1 MTTSSTSAGVN
12 PFVGPRPLETGERI
26 FGRDREIE
34 ELYYLLSAERI
45 VLLHSPSGAGKSSL
59 IRAGLVPR
67 LAERFDVLGPT
78 RLNTQPPEGTSV
90 NRYVWSANLGFEQGL
105 PEERRRTDDK
115 IFSKKLADYFKGRP
129 RRRSA
134 PQNVVL
140 IFDQFEEILTADPLA
155 FDAKHKFF
163 GELGELLQDP
173 RIWVLFALREDYLA
187 PLDPYA
193 DQIPT
198 HLKNRFRVDLLSRE
212 ASQEAMVGTAAEGGR
227 KFAPDAVE
235 KLVKD
240 LATMKVQQLDG
251 SFKSE
256 VGPHV
261 EPLHLQVVCRG
272 LWERMPPTDLLI
284 DLEQLKSFC
293 DVRDQVATS
302 RGELEEDNN
311 LVTRALATYYA
322 DVVRAKPGVERAI
335 REWVDEKLIIKDGIR
350 SQALRGVGTSE
361 GLSNELIAGLVD
373 KLLVRAEQRGG
384 ATWYELAHDRLV
396 APVRTSNAEWFK
408 EKLHPMQRQARLW
421 KQEDE
426 PDRLLLRDRDL
437 KEAESWARDNA
448 ASVLPI
454 EKKLLD
460 SSAKKR
466 RAARTKAGMIALV
479 ICILLIG
486 LVVVNL
492 LRAHTQ
498 ELTRIRAEHFTI
510 ASSQLLEASD
520 LTQALRVAQAAYD
533 VDPEHLERALVER
546 ALTDGYTHAS
556 IDHEAFAKAILRRK
570 GPVTSVA
577 YSPDGSTLVTTSEDG
592 TATLWKKNGERVR
605 EMKYEENG
613 VPDQHAAFFH
623 HGGGFVTTGRGGVQ
637 IWDRNGNPVAH
648 LEGRAMA
655 ISPDDATIV
664 TVSSDKKRVIIL
676 WGRDGKRRKDPIDY
690 QGPSDGW
697 IPHVAFSPDGKY
709 FATSGAGW
717 DGTVQLYNAD
727 GQHIASLGHNLA
739 VDPYACSERDAWNC
753 SVSEVAFSPTDKS
766 LWLAAFPD
774 RTVRQYDVGGNLR
787 QIYTGHTGRINSV
800 TFSPDGQSFLSSS
813 DDHTAVLWNND
824 GSVKHVFKEH
834 TDAVTTAIF
843 SPDGK
848 YIVTASRDNTAKL
861 WDLDGNILATYAG
874 HKAAINTVQFS
885 PDMKYVVTASD
896 DKTAILWGVRPPQ
909 AVLNHDGEVVSARF
923 LPPDGKRILTASND
937 MSVRLWSA
945 EDTSTPLKTYEKI
958 FGPDAYHNKRIN
970 SLDISPDGK
979 RFITTGTDYTVR
991 IWDVETGRVL
1001 KDWVDRDNCSSN
1013 GWCGATNAR
1022 YSFDGNYIVTSDY
1035 GGVVKIFDREGKILR
1050 TVPSE
1055 DKLEINGIAISR
1067 DNKYLVTGSK
1077 DKTIKLW
1084 DFETGR
1090 LLHTFVGHSGA
1101 VNWVDFSSKGDL
1113 IVSGSDDQTVKVWD
1127 LRGKCVLDINAHDGA
1142 VQSVEF
1148 SPDTKQILSASA
1160 DKTAK
1165 IWDMNGQL
1173 VRALDGHKQFLR
1185 SAFFSPKGD
1194 DVITA
1199 SGDKTA
1205 IIWPNA
1211 DWIRKWLRDADMYQ
1225 LTPEDWKKLG
1235 IQDYPQP

>member
-1 MTTSSTSAGVN
+1 MTTSSSSAGVN
-12 PFVGPRPLETGERI
+12 PFVGPRPLETGQRI

-67 LAERFDVLGPT
+67 LAERFDVRGPT
-78 RLNTQPPEGTSV
+78 RLNTQPPKGTP
-90 NRYVWSANLGFEQGL
+90 NRYVGSANLGFEQGL
-105 PEERRRTDDK
+105 PDLPEDRRRADDL
-115 IFSKKLADYFKGRP
+115 ISSMKLAEYIEGRP

-155 FDAKHKFF
+155 FDAKREFF
-163 GELGELLQDP
+163 RQLGELLQDP

-212 ASQEAMVGTAAEGGR
+212 ASQAAMVGTAAEGGR
-227 KFAPDAVE
+227 AFAQDAVK
-235 KLVKD
+235 KLVMD
-240 LATMKVQQLDG
+240 LATMKVQQPDG
-251 SFKSE
+251 NFKSQE
-256 VGPHV
+256 GPHV
-261 EPLHLQVVCRG
+261 EPLHLQVACRG

-284 DLEQLKSFC
+284 DLEHIKSFG
-293 DVRDQVATS
+293 D
-302 RGELEEDNN
+302 
-311 LVTRALATYYA
+311 VTRALATYYETEVA
-322 DVVRAKPGVERAI
+322 ALANHYKEQPGALPGLERSL
-335 REWVDEKLIIKDGIR
+335 RTWVDEKLIIKDGIR
-350 SQALRGVGTSE
+350 SQVLKNPDQSE
-361 GLSNELIAGLVD
+361 GLRNELIEGLVNSH
-373 KLLVRAEQRGG
+373 LVRAEQRSG
-384 ATWYELAHDRLV
+384 ATWYELAHDRLIE
-396 APVRTSNAEWFK
+396 PVRKSNAEWFK
-408 EKLHPMQRQARLW
+408 NNLQLLQRQAALW
-421 KQEDE
+421 ERENE

-448 ASVLPI
+448 ASVLRI

-460 SSAKKR
+460 GSAKKR
-466 RAARTKAGMIALV
+466 RAARTKVGMIALV

-492 LRAHTQ
+492 LRVQTQ
-498 ELTRIRAEHFTI
+498 EHTRVRAEYFAIT
-510 ASSQLLEASD
+510 SSQLLNASD

-533 VDPEHLERALVER
+533 VDPEHLERALVEQV
-546 ALTDGYTHAS
+546 LTDGYRHAS
-556 IDHEAFAKAILRRK
+556 IDHEALAKAILRSKR
-570 GPVTSVA
+570 PVTSVA
-577 YSPDGSTLVTTSEDG
+577 YSPEDSTLVTTSEDG
-592 TATLWKKNGERVR
+592 TATLWNKNGERIR
-605 EMKYEENG
+605 EMKYEKDG

-648 LEGRAMA
+648 LDGRAMA

-664 TVSSDKKRVIIL
+664 TVVSPVRGIIL
-676 WGRDGKRRKDPIDY
+676 WGRDGKPRKVLDY

-709 FATSGAGW
+709 FATSGADW

-727 GQHIASLGHNLA
+727 GQHIASLGHDLA
-739 VDPYACSERDAWNC
+739 VDTYACSESNHWDCR
-753 SVSEVAFSPTDKS
+753 VSEVAFSPTDKS

-774 RTVRQYDVGGNLR
+774 RIVRQYDVGGNLR
-787 QIYTGHTGRINSV
+787 RIYTGHTGRINSV
-800 TFSPDGQSFLSSS
+800 IFSPDGQSFLSSS
-813 DDHTAVLWNND
+813 DDHTAILWNND
-824 GSVKHVFKEH
+824 GSVKHVFRGH

-848 YIVTASRDNTAKL
+848 YIVTGSRDNTAKL

-874 HKAAINTVQFS
+874 HKAAINTAQFS

-896 DKTAILWGVRPPQ
+896 DKTAILWGVRPP
-909 AVLNHDGEVVSARF
+909 AVLNHDGGVVSARF

-958 FGPDAYHNKRIN
+958 FGPDACGNKRIY

-991 IWDVETGRVL
+991 IWEVETGRVL
-1001 KDWVDRDNCSSN
+1001 KYWVDRDNCTT
-1013 GWCGATNAR
+1013 GHWCGATNAR
-1022 YSFDGNYIVTSDY
+1022 YSFDGNYIVTSDF
-1035 GGVVKIFDREGKILR
+1035 GGVVKIFDREGKFLR
-1050 TVPSE
+1050 TIPSE
-1055 DKLEINGIAISR
+1055 DKQEIDGIAISP
-1067 DNKYLVTGSK
+1067 DNKYLVTGSN

-1090 LLHTFVGHSGA
+1090 LQHTFSGHNGA
-1101 VNWVDFSSKGDL
+1101 VKWVDFSAKGDR

-1127 LRGKCVLDINAHDGA
+1127 LQGNCVLDIEDAHCGE
-1142 VQSVEF
+1142 VRSVEF

-1173 VRALDGHKQFLR
+1173 VRELDGHKGELY
-1185 SAFFSPKGD
+1185 SAFFSRKGD
-1194 DVITA
+1194 EVITA

-1205 IIWPNA
+1205 VIWPNA
-1211 DWIRKWLRDADMYQ
+1211 ERICKWLRYADMYQ